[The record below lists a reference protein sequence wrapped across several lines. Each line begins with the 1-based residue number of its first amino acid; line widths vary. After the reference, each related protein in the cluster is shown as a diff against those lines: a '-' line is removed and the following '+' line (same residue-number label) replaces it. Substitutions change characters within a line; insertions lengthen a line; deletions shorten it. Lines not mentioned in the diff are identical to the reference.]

1 MDGGASLYLAY
12 AAAAV
17 AAASAVMSA
26 QASSADSKAQ
36 AEQARLNAEAVRQQN
51 AMREDFVR
59 QQSGAALGE
68 QRASAAQS
76 GFDPSSGALLKL
88 PSPEAASA
96 LTPTEARQVIQAQSA
111 DFGAYRA
118 RLASGVPAA
127 APEAGRSAAGA
138 VRAEVK
144 DSKAAA
150 TGAPDKLTLSKGGA
164 APAASGADAVAKAR
178 E

>member
-88 PSPEAASA
+88 QGESAKAAELDALATRYDGELSAVSLENEANLLGWRSKKAK
-96 LTPTEARQVIQAQSA
+96 QQGYV
-111 DFGAYRA
+111 
-118 RLASGVPAA
+118 
-127 APEAGRSAAGA
+127 SAAGSLLA
-138 VRAEVK
+138 GASAGYGRGA
-144 DSKAAA
+144 SLNSPHQT
-150 TGAPDKLTLSKGGA
+150 TGIPYGTPHVG
-164 APAASGADAVAKAR
+164 
-178 E
+178 